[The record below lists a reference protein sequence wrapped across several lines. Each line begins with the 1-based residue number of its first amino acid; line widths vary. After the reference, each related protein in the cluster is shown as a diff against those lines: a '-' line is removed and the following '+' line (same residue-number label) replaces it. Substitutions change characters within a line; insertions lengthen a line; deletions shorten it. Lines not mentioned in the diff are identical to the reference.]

1 MGSTSRVISNIVIFH
16 PSFTNCVFAEEFAYE
31 KKRFEEEVLKFFF
44 IPTTKK
50 SINQLSNF
58 DFPRK

>member
-31 KKRFEEEVLKFFF
+31 KKKFEIFFY
-44 IPTTKK
+44 PNHEKV
-50 SINQLSNF
+50 
-58 DFPRK
+58 D